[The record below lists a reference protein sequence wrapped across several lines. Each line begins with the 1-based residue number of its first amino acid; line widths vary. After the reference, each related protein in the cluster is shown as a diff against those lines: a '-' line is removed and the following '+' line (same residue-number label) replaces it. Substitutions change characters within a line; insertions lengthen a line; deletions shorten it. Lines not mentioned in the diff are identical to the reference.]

1 MKTTQEIFNKAKKL
15 HQSGYIEE
23 AQILYQKI
31 IDKNKNNFQLF
42 FLLGTSFL
50 QTKNYLKAINN
61 LDSAIKLNP
70 NYADSYN
77 NKGIALA
84 EIKNYSD
91 AIINYEKAIKINKH
105 LFNAYINKGVAL
117 KNLKRYEKAIET
129 LNLSIKLNPENP
141 EVYNNLAN
149 VFREQCLFDK
159 AVDYYKKAL
168 SLNKDYAYAYN
179 NLGIVLQAQHKYKE
193 AEINYSNAFRIDKNI
208 ENLFENRIHNKQ
220 FQCNWENY
228 DEEVEKIKKS
238 IIKKNN
244 FIYPFIFLTIS
255 DELKLHKIN
264 TERLIKKKFN
274 DQNESFQK
282 SNKKKNNKIKIGY
295 FSAEFHQHAV
305 LFLMMDVFKN
315 HDKSNFEILAFSH
328 GPLNKEKDP
337 WRKMVKPYF
346 DGFYEI
352 KDKSTE
358 EAVKLCRKQKL
369 DIAINLTGLTEN
381 HRMDIFMERIAPI
394 QVNYLGYPGT
404 LGSNCIDYILAD
416 KTIIPNNLKKY
427 YTEKVLYLPNCYQ
440 PNTNELF
447 ISKKENIKESIK
459 VNFKLP
465 EDNLIFCSF
474 NSNHKINPFIF
485 NTWMNILKKVKKSIL
500 WIYANNEI
508 ARQNLKLE
516 AKKRGIDHKRIIFA
530 EKVSINDHLKRM
542 KLADIFLD
550 TFPYNA
556 HTSASDSIRM
566 GLPVITLQGK
576 SFASRVAS
584 SILTSINMPELITT
598 KIDDYENLAIKL
610 GNDKSYLNE
619 IKNKIKTNINKNPLF
634 NSIKFTKDL
643 ENIFKKLLNKNL

>member
-1 MKTTQEIFNKAKKL
+1 MKTILEIFNKAKQL
-15 HQSGYIEE
+15 HQAGNIEQ
-23 AQILYQKI
+23 AQKLYQKLL
-31 IDKNKNNFQLF
+31 DKNKNNFQLF

-50 QTKNYLKAINN
+50 QTKNYLEAIKN
-61 LDSAIKLNP
+61 LDYAITLNP
-70 NYADSYN
+70 NHADTYN

-84 EIKNYSD
+84 EIKKYSD
-91 AIINYEKAIKINKH
+91 AIINYEKALKINKN

-117 KNLKRYEKAIET
+117 KNLKKYEKAIET
-129 LNLSIKLNPENP
+129 LNLSIKLNPKNP
-141 EVYNNLAN
+141 EIYNNLGN
-149 VFREQCLFDK
+149 VFKEQCLFEK
-159 AVDYYKKAL
+159 AINYYKKAL

-179 NLGIVLQAQHKYKE
+179 NLGIVFQAQSKFKE
-193 AEINYSNAFRIDKNI
+193 AEINYSKAYSIDKNI
-208 ENLFENRIHNKQ
+208 ENLLGNKIHNNQ
-220 FQCNWENY
+220 FQCNWGNY
-228 DEEVEKIKKS
+228 DQDLEEIKKS
-238 IIKKNN
+238 IIEKKNI
-244 FIYPFIFLTIS
+244 IYPFIFLTIS
-255 DELKLHKIN
+255 DDLKLHKIN
-264 TERLIKKKFN
+264 TERLINKKFN
-274 DQNESFQK
+274 YESHVFQN
-282 SNKKKNNKIKIGY
+282 SNLSKNNKIKIGY

-337 WRKMVKPYF
+337 WRKIVKPHF

-352 KDKSTE
+352 NDKSTE
-358 EAVKLCRKQKL
+358 EAVKLCRGQNL
-369 DIAINLTGLTEN
+369 DIAINLTGFTEN

-394 QVNYLGYPGT
+394 QINYLGYPGT

-416 KTIIPNNLKKY
+416 KMIIPNKLKKY
-427 YTEKVLYLPNCYQ
+427 YTERVLYLPNCYQ

-447 ISKKENIKESIK
+447 IDEKNKKKFIK
-459 VNFKLP
+459 VDFKLP

-485 NTWMNILKKVKKSIL
+485 NTWMNILKKVEKSIL

-508 ARQNLKLE
+508 AQQNLKQE
-516 AKKRGIDHKRIIFA
+516 AKKRGIDHNRIIFA
-530 EKVSINDHLKRM
+530 EKVSISDHLKRM

-556 HTSASDSIRM
+556 HTSASDAIRM
-566 GLPVITLQGK
+566 GLPVITLQGN

-598 KIDDYENLAIKL
+598 KINDYENLAIKL
-610 GNDKSYLNE
+610 GNDKSFLNK
-619 IKNKIKTNINKNPLF
+619 IKNKIKTNINKNLLF

-643 ENIFKKLLNKNL
+643 ENIYKKLLNKNL